1 MTEHDSVDKTRAAAL
16 RLLTQRPRSVLELKE
31 RLSRRFPPDAVDAV
45 VSALA
50 RTSLLDDEMF
60 AHWWTE
66 SRTGSRPMAASMIAR
81 ELAQKGI
88 DGETVAVA
96 IADVDDAANARAL
109 ARKAV
114 RSIPTDRYDRFA
126 RRLLGRLARRGY
138 SSNVCR
144 SVVEEAWSAA
154 RNSTEAPGRD
164 VSSL

>member
-1 MTEHDSVDKTRAAAL
+1 VNEHNSVDKTRAAAL

-31 RLSRRFPPDAVDAV
+31 RLSQRFPPDAVDEV

-50 RTSLLDDEMF
+50 GTSLLDDAEF
-60 AHWWTE
+60 ARWWTE
-66 SRTGSRPMAASMIAR
+66 SRTGTRPMAASMIAR
-81 ELAQKGI
+81 ELAEKGI

-96 IADVDDAANARAL
+96 IADVDDAANARTV

-114 RSIPTDRYDRFA
+114 RSIPTDQYDRFA

-144 SVVEEAWSAA
+144 SVVQEAWSGTMDGPDAH
-154 RNSTEAPGRD
+154 GRG
-164 VSSL
+164 VSGL

>member
-31 RLSRRFPPDAVDAV
+31 RLSQRFPTNAVDEV

-50 RTSLLDDEMF
+50 TTSLLDDEAF
-60 AHWWTE
+60 ARWWTE
-66 SRTGSRPMAASMIAR
+66 SRTGSRPMSASMIAR

-96 IADVDDAANARAL
+96 IAEVDDAANARTL

-138 SSNVCR
+138 SSTVCR
-144 SVVEEAWSAA
+144 SIVQEAWSEV
-154 RNSTEAPGRD
+154 RGEAEGSGED
-164 VSSL
+164 GSGL

>member
-1 MTEHDSVDKTRAAAL
+1 VTERDSVDNTRAAAL
-16 RLLTQRPRSVLELKE
+16 RLLTQRPRSVLELKN
-31 RLSRRFPPDAVDAV
+31 RLSQRFPTDAVNEV

-50 RTSLLDDEMF
+50 TTSLLDDAAF
-60 AHWWTE
+60 ARWWTE

-114 RSIPTDRYDRFA
+114 RSIPTDQYDRFA

-144 SVVEEAWSAA
+144 SVVQEAWSESKDAA
-154 RNSTEAPGRD
+154 MEPDPD
-164 VSSL
+164 VAR